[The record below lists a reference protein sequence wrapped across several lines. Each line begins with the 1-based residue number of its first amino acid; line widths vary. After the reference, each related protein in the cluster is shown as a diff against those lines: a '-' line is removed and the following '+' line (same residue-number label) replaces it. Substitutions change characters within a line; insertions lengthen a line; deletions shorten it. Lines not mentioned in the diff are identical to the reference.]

1 MSVKCNEWASAGYSD
16 IATALAA
23 GLKSIQKLGSAA
35 PGDKTMIDAYAPA
48 LAAFQQHAD
57 AGADFAAAA
66 LAAADAAEA
75 LSAASAL
82 VRDRLRVRVAI
93 EPLPVGVIPV
103 SDYKNALVYTR

>member
-1 MSVKCNEWASAGYSD
+1 VRFDED
-16 IATALAA
+16 IPLEVELRE
-23 GLKSIQKLGSAA
+23 GV
-35 PGDKTMIDAYAPA
+35 D
-48 LAAFQQHAD
+48 
-57 AGADFAAAA
+57 
-66 LAAADAAEA
+66 AADAAEA